1 MEWFFSL
8 YILPCKEFQYLV
20 GVKYLTDFFLLENSL
35 ATISPQK
42 HLVFLQIHFGIWRNT
57 YFDFRNSLWSWAERH
72 SSSVK
77 LSPSSTLSPTISTQ
91 TSSPPKLQSRK
102 VRGTQLVSM
111 VNFHKNI
118 FSTLHFYRTQVWSLA
133 CLVSKSLTP
142 FSCWILLKLDLFKF
156 LHGFL

>member
-1 MEWFFSL
+1 MWNDFSP
-8 YILPCKEFQYLV
+8 YISYNVKNSNLI
-20 GVKYLTDFFLLENSL
+20 GVKYLTNFFLLENSL
-35 ATISPQK
+35 PTISPQM

-57 YFDFRNSLWSWAERH
+57 YFEIRNSLRSWAERH

-118 FSTLHFYRTQVWSLA
+118 FSTLHFYRTLVWSLP
-133 CLVSKSLTP
+133 CLVS
-142 FSCWILLKLDLFKF
+142 
-156 LHGFL
+156 

>member
-1 MEWFFSL
+1 MCNKPCEMIFFVCV
-8 YILPCKEFQYLV
+8 LPCKEFQYLT
-20 GVKYLTDFFLLENSL
+20 GVKYLTNFFLLENSL
-35 ATISPQK
+35 STISPQM

-57 YFDFRNSLWSWAERH
+57 YFEIRNSLWSWAERQ

-118 FSTLHFYRTQVWSLA
+118 FH
-133 CLVSKSLTP
+133 TP
-142 FSCWILLKLDLFKF
+142 FLSHPSLIIALPRQ
-156 LHGFL
+156 

>member
-1 MEWFFSL
+1 MWNDFYPYTSYNVKNSNL
-8 YILPCKEFQYLV
+8 I
-20 GVKYLTDFFLLENSL
+20 GVKYLTNFFLFENSL
-35 ATISPQK
+35 PTVSPQM
-42 HLVFLQIHFGIWRNT
+42 HSVFLQIHFGIWRNT
-57 YFDFRNSLWSWAERH
+57 YFEIRNSLWNWAERQ

-118 FSTLHFYRTQVWSLA
+118 FH
-133 CLVSKSLTP
+133 TP
-142 FSCWILLKLDLFKF
+142 FISHPSLIIALPRQ
-156 LHGFL
+156 

>member
-1 MEWFFSL
+1 M
-8 YILPCKEFQYLV
+8 
-20 GVKYLTDFFLLENSL
+20 KYLTNFFLLENSL
-35 ATISPQK
+35 PTISPQM

-57 YFDFRNSLWSWAERH
+57 YFEIRNSLWNWAERH

-102 VRGTQLVSM
+102 VRGTHLVSM

-118 FSTLHFYRTQVWSLA
+118 FSTLHFYRTQVWSLP
-133 CLVSKSLTP
+133 CLVSKSPTP
-142 FSCWILLKLDLFKF
+142 SSSRILFKLDFFK
-156 LHGFL
+156 LLIGFVKNCQSCFTWIC